1 MRNLKWLKD
10 KNGDLI
16 AYAFKGDT
24 RINLRIK
31 KDFTYEGW
39 LLQGSSFLTANNNVK
54 VFTGKESTASK
65 AIISATRS
73 LYKYLGVKSEEKK
86 EEVKPSNNINIPKPK
101 ASYIPIKEKPVV
113 VEEKKTNKKVIKIF
127 VHENEDSYELI
138 TNLPVDE
145 IRYIRGTRNI
155 TSKKVKSSIYMNSI
169 PKEKGV
175 SYSAAAFIG
184 DEVVANVCFGEK
196 N

>member
-54 VFTGKESTASK
+54 VFTGKENTASK

-73 LYKYLGVKSEEKK
+73 LYKYLGVNSNEKK
-86 EEVKPSNNINIPKPK
+86 TE
-101 ASYIPIKEKPVV
+101 V
-113 VEEKKTNKKVIKIF
+113 VEEKKPIISSKPVINNSPKKEEPKEVNKKVIKIF

-138 TNLPVDE
+138 TNLSVDE
-145 IRYIRGTRNI
+145 IRYLRGTRNI
-155 TSKKVKSSIYMNSI
+155 TSKKVKASIYENSI
-169 PKEKGV
+169 PKERGV

>member
-54 VFTGKESTASK
+54 VFTGKENTASK

-73 LYKYLGVKSEEKK
+73 LYKYLGVSSNKK
-86 EEVKPSNNINIPKPK
+86 KTE
-101 ASYIPIKEKPVV
+101 V
-113 VEEKKTNKKVIKIF
+113 VEEKKPIIPSKPVINNSPKKEEKPKEVNKKVIKIF

-145 IRYIRGTRNI
+145 IRYIKGTRNI
-155 TSKKVKSSIYMNSI
+155 TSKKVKASIYENSI
-169 PKEKGV
+169 PKERGV
-175 SYSAAAFIG
+175 SYSATAFIG

>member
-54 VFTGKESTASK
+54 VFTGKENTASK

-73 LYKYLGVKSEEKK
+73 LYKYLGVSSNEKKVEVVEKKKPIIPSKPVINNSPKK
-86 EEVKPSNNINIPKPK
+86 EEPK
-101 ASYIPIKEKPVV
+101 EV
-113 VEEKKTNKKVIKIF
+113 NKKVIKIF

-138 TNLPVDE
+138 TNLPVEE

-155 TSKKVKSSIYMNSI
+155 TSKKVKASIYENSI
-169 PKEKGV
+169 PKERGV

>member
-54 VFTGKESTASK
+54 VFTGKENTASK

-73 LYKYLGVKSEEKK
+73 LYKYLGVSSNEKK
-86 EEVKPSNNINIPKPK
+86 AE
-101 ASYIPIKEKPVV
+101 V
-113 VEEKKTNKKVIKIF
+113 VEEKKPIITSKPVINNSPKKEEPKEVNKKVIKIF

-155 TSKKVKSSIYMNSI
+155 TSKKVKASVYENSI
-169 PKEKGV
+169 SKERGV

>member
-54 VFTGKESTASK
+54 VFTGKENTASK

-73 LYKYLGVKSEEKK
+73 LYKYLGVSSNEKK
-86 EEVKPSNNINIPKPK
+86 VE
-101 ASYIPIKEKPVV
+101 V
-113 VEEKKTNKKVIKIF
+113 VEEKKPIIPSKPVINNSPKKEEPKEVNKKVIKIF

-155 TSKKVKSSIYMNSI
+155 TSKKVKASIYENSI
-169 PKEKGV
+169 PKERGV
-175 SYSAAAFIG
+175 PYSAAAFIG

>member
-54 VFTGKESTASK
+54 VFTGKENTASK

-73 LYKYLGVKSEEKK
+73 LYKYLGVSSNEKK
-86 EEVKPSNNINIPKPK
+86 VE
-101 ASYIPIKEKPVV
+101 V
-113 VEEKKTNKKVIKIF
+113 VEEKKPIISSKPVINNSPKKEESKEVNKKVIKIF

-155 TSKKVKSSIYMNSI
+155 TSKKVKASIYENSI
-169 PKEKGV
+169 PKERGV

-184 DEVVANVCFGEK
+184 DEIVANVYFGEK

>member
-73 LYKYLGVKSEEKK
+73 LYKYLGVSSNNEKKMVEEKK
-86 EEVKPSNNINIPKPK
+86 
-101 ASYIPIKEKPVV
+101 V
-113 VEEKKTNKKVIKIF
+113 VEEKKSIITSKPVPKKEEFKEVNKKVIKIF

-155 TSKKVKSSIYMNSI
+155 TSKKVKSSIYENSI
-169 PKEKGV
+169 SKEKGV

>member
-54 VFTGKESTASK
+54 VFTGKENTASK

-73 LYKYLGVKSEEKK
+73 LYKYLGVSSNEKK
-86 EEVKPSNNINIPKPK
+86 VE
-101 ASYIPIKEKPVV
+101 V
-113 VEEKKTNKKVIKIF
+113 VEEKKPIVPSKPVVNNSPKKEEPKEVNKKVIKIF

-155 TSKKVKSSIYMNSI
+155 TSKKVKTSIYENSI
-169 PKEKGV
+169 PKERGV
-175 SYSAAAFIG
+175 SYSAAAFID

>member
-86 EEVKPSNNINIPKPK
+86 EEVKPSNNIATPKPK
-101 ASYIPIKEKPVV
+101 TPSIPIKEKTVI
-113 VEEKKTNKKVIKIF
+113 EEKKVDKKVIKIF

-155 TSKKVKSSIYMNSI
+155 TSKRVKSSIYMNSI

-175 SYSAAAFIG
+175 QYSAAAFIG

>member
-54 VFTGKESTASK
+54 VFTGKENTASK

-73 LYKYLGVKSEEKK
+73 LYKYLGVNSNEKK
-86 EEVKPSNNINIPKPK
+86 AE
-101 ASYIPIKEKPVV
+101 V
-113 VEEKKTNKKVIKIF
+113 VEEKKSITPSKPVTPKKEEPKEVNKKVIKIF

-155 TSKKVKSSIYMNSI
+155 TSKKVKSSIYENFI
-169 PKEKGV
+169 PKERGV

>member
-73 LYKYLGVKSEEKK
+73 LYKYLGVSSNNEKKMVEEKK
-86 EEVKPSNNINIPKPK
+86 
-101 ASYIPIKEKPVV
+101 V
-113 VEEKKTNKKVIKIF
+113 VEEKKSIITSKPVPKKEEFKEVNKKVIKIF

-155 TSKKVKSSIYMNSI
+155 TSKKIKSSIYENPIS
-169 PKEKGV
+169 KEKGV

>member
-54 VFTGKESTASK
+54 VFTGKENTASK

-73 LYKYLGVKSEEKK
+73 LYKYLGVSSNEKK
-86 EEVKPSNNINIPKPK
+86 TE
-101 ASYIPIKEKPVV
+101 V
-113 VEEKKTNKKVIKIF
+113 VEEKKPIIPSKPVINNSPKKEEPKEVNKKVIKIF

-155 TSKKVKSSIYMNSI
+155 TSKKVKASIYENSI
-169 PKEKGV
+169 PKERGV

>member
-54 VFTGKESTASK
+54 VFTGKENTASK

-73 LYKYLGVKSEEKK
+73 LYKYLGVSSNEKK
-86 EEVKPSNNINIPKPK
+86 VE
-101 ASYIPIKEKPVV
+101 V
-113 VEEKKTNKKVIKIF
+113 VEEKKPIISSKPVINNSPKKEEPKEVNKKVIKIF

-155 TSKKVKSSIYMNSI
+155 TSKKVKASIYENSI
-169 PKEKGV
+169 PKERGI

>member
-54 VFTGKESTASK
+54 VFTGKENTASK

-73 LYKYLGVKSEEKK
+73 LYKYLGVSSNEKMV
-86 EEVKPSNNINIPKPK
+86 E
-101 ASYIPIKEKPVV
+101 V
-113 VEEKKTNKKVIKIF
+113 VEEKKPIISSKPVINNSPKKEESKEVNKKVIKIF

-155 TSKKVKSSIYMNSI
+155 TSKKVKASIYENSI
-169 PKEKGV
+169 PKERGV

-184 DEVVANVCFGEK
+184 DEIVANVCFGEK

>member
-54 VFTGKESTASK
+54 VFTGKENTASK

-73 LYKYLGVKSEEKK
+73 LYKYLGVSSNEKK
-86 EEVKPSNNINIPKPK
+86 VE
-101 ASYIPIKEKPVV
+101 V
-113 VEEKKTNKKVIKIF
+113 VEEKKPIVPSKPVINNSPKKEESKEVNKKVIKIF

-155 TSKKVKSSIYMNSI
+155 TSKKVKASIYENSI
-169 PKEKGV
+169 PKERGV